1 MTKKLTLNLEEL
13 TVVSFETAA
22 PAREKGTVQGYDWAW
37 SDESVCP
44 TTLPSE
50 RRACP

>member
-1 MTKKLTLNLEEL
+1 MTKKLALNPEEL
-13 TVVSFETAA
+13 TVVTFETAVSSS
-22 PAREKGTVQGYDWAW
+22 EEGTVQGYDSAW